1 MNKSNNKE
9 IFVVDGSA
17 IAEPV
22 TGIGN
27 LSIQMLT
34 NAAKQRPNAIFYVFS
49 PYKLPEFDND
59 NIIGNC
65 FSEYAKEDHVFGWR
79 IFWFDILLPLIAKRC
94 KADFFWGLN
103 GIIPFFLCGN
113 VKSILWVYDFVFL
126 KYPKTMN
133 IFPRTYRRINFNWWC
148 HRANFKFCISNFTQD
163 ELFNLYGTDA
173 DDVIYCGINPSYRYI
188 ESKNINKKD
197 YVILGTVEPRKNL
210 KMLLKVIAEVVRL
223 NRWPEGEMLQIIGAK
238 GWKSSEFDADL
249 ALLENQGIVKRMGYL
264 PTESVVRI
272 LRSSRG
278 LLMPSLYEGFGMPV
292 AEALAI
298 GCPVFCSDIN
308 PFHEIDVDKRCYFHP
323 LDEIGMTKSLISFL
337 EQPVKPNIA
346 PSEKFLK
353 KFSYESNAK
362 NFLDKLV
369 IKSNQV

>member
-1 MNKSNNKE
+1 
-9 IFVVDGSA
+9 
-17 IAEPV
+17 
-22 TGIGN
+22 
-27 LSIQMLT
+27 
-34 NAAKQRPNAIFYVFS
+34 
-49 PYKLPEFDND
+49 
-59 NIIGNC
+59 
-65 FSEYAKEDHVFGWR
+65 
-79 IFWFDILLPLIAKRC
+79 
-94 KADFFWGLN
+94 
-103 GIIPFFLCGN
+103 
-113 VKSILWVYDFVFL
+113 
-126 KYPKTMN
+126 MN

-163 ELFNLYGTDA
+163 ELFSLYGADA

-188 ESKNINKKD
+188 ENKNINKKD
-197 YVILGTVEPRKNL
+197 YVVLGTVEPRKNL

-223 NRWPEGEMLQIIGAK
+223 NRWPEGEMLLIIGAK

-278 LLMPSLYEGFGMPV
+278 LMMPSLYEGFGMPV

-337 EQPVKPNIA
+337 EQPVKLNIA
-346 PSEKFLK
+346 PSEEFLK

-369 IKSNQV
+369 IK